1 MKALIVTL
9 AVLASGLVAKADG
22 FVCTSESG
30 LVIRVYNHLD
40 ATEGTRTGS
49 IMVVSEGGVS
59 DGHHTIARFNDVNG
73 TLSSSNVVYTGNV
86 DLRFSDTSLK
96 GRNIG
101 GTKLA
106 FLDQIILKVNFSYF
120 HPVADGEQMS
130 GTLTLLK
137 RNGEEIEEAANC
149 ARYLKN

>member
-9 AVLASGLVAKADG
+9 AVLASGMVAKADG
-22 FVCTSESG
+22 FVCTSQSG

-40 ATEGTRTGS
+40 ASAGTRNGS
-49 IMVVSEGGVS
+49 MMIISEGGVS
-59 DGHHTIARFNDVNG
+59 DGKHTIARFNDVKG

-101 GTKLA
+101 GTKLG
-106 FLDQIILKVNFSYF
+106 FLDQIILTVDFSYAA
-120 HPVADGEQMS
+120 PVADGQYVP
-130 GTLTLLK
+130 GTLTLVK
-137 RNGEEIEEAANC
+137 RNGEEIEEQANC